1 MMEMIEKAAKEFALA
16 VLDIIEWAWRR
27 SPRPRDE

>member
-1 MMEMIEKAAKEFALA
+1 MIDVIGQAAKELVAA

-27 SPRPRDE
+27 VTAPQG

>member
-1 MMEMIEKAAKEFALA
+1 MIDGIGQAVKELVAA

-27 SPRPRDE
+27 VTAPQG

>member
-1 MMEMIEKAAKEFALA
+1 MMEMIGQTAKELAAA

-27 SPRPRDE
+27 VTAPQG